1 MKKYLK
7 TAQQLW
13 SGRTSNDALYLH
25 KKVTLIDLD
34 LLQEDL
40 ITPENKAFAFL
51 GYACD
56 EGVRRNQ
63 GRVGAV
69 DGADAIRKMLGKL
82 PHHLAATTA
91 LYDYGTIHCHDGDL
105 EEAQVNMALTVQRL
119 LAYNLTPILLGGG
132 HDIAY
137 GHYCGIRNYVGNDKK
152 IGILN
157 FDAHFDLRSSANSSN
172 SGTPFF
178 QIAEDCK
185 TTSASFHYLCLGI
198 RSDANDQKGYE
209 TAKKLKVDYIANNQF
224 RIENLEHITKEVTR
238 FLDQIDYAYV
248 TIDLDG
254 FSSAYAPGVSAASPM
269 GFAPDIVLEILN
281 VILSSK
287 KMISLD
293 IAEMNP
299 KYDRDDQT
307 AKLAA
312 SLIHHVLH
320 QIDKQ

>member
-7 TAQQLW
+7 TASSLW
-13 SGRTSNDALYLH
+13 TGRTSNNRLYLH
-25 KKVTLIDLD
+25 EKVTLIDLS
-34 LLQEDL
+34 QEDVF
-40 ITPENKAFAFL
+40 TPRNKAFAIL

-63 GRVGAV
+63 GRIGAAE
-69 DGADAIRKMLGKL
+69 GPGAIRKMLGKL
-82 PHHLAATTA
+82 PNHLATTTE
-91 LYDYGTIHCHDGDL
+91 LFDFGTIHCQDGDMQ
-105 EEAQVNMALTVQRL
+105 EAQVNMALTVQRL
-119 LAYNLTPILLGGG
+119 LACNLTPILLGGG

-152 IGILN
+152 IGIIN
-157 FDAHFDLRSSANSSN
+157 FDAHFDLRSSTDGSN

-185 TTSASFHYLCLGI
+185 TTTNSFSYLCLGI
-198 RSDANDQKGYE
+198 RADANDQKLYE
-209 TAKKLKVDYIANNQF
+209 TAKKLKVDYIPNNQF
-224 RIENLEHITKEVTR
+224 RLENLEHITKAVTR
-238 FLDQIDYAYV
+238 FLAQIDHVYV

-254 FSSAYAPGVSAASPM
+254 FSSAYAPGVSAASPI
-269 GFAPDIVLEILN
+269 GFAPDIVQEVLQ

-293 IAEMNP
+293 VAEMNP
-299 KYDRDDQT
+299 KYDRDEQT

-320 QIDKQ
+320 QIDQQ